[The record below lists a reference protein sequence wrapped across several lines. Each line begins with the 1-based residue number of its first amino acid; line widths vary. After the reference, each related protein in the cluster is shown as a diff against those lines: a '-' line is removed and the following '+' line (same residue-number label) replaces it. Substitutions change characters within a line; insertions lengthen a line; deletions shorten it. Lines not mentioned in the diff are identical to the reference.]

1 MSRPT
6 SIGPFA
12 YLAARPR
19 LSVSTVTAI
28 VLCTAIA
35 GLWLYTMYSTL
46 FGQAE
51 TFTHASTFYLVSLF
65 LVFVLKPTGRPAWNS
80 PINAWFL
87 VDLLAIAAT
96 IGVFVYIRW
105 DVDALV
111 MRGTGAFANTE
122 DRIAGALLILVTLE
136 ATRRTVGLSLAV
148 LAALFFAYAT
158 LSNYVPP
165 PLQAKAIPVG
175 RMIDT
180 TFFDTSGIFGLPVA
194 ISSTYIVIF
203 LIFGALLFNTGIGQL
218 FSDLAFIFTGR
229 ARGGPAKAAVVGST
243 LFGMV
248 TGSAS
253 ANVGVVG
260 TITIPLMMKAGYRPA
275 VAAGIEA
282 TSSVGSLIAPPVM
295 GAGAFVMA
303 AYMGVSYWDV
313 ALMALVPALL
323 YYFYVFMCVHFE
335 AVRFDIK
342 RWDAPLPALKEVLK
356 QRGHLLVP
364 LALLIVLLVRGTS
377 AAQSAMWASLTTI
390 GVSYFRK
397 ETALT
402 PWQILTAMEGGIRN
416 GLTLFAACG
425 AAGIIIC
432 AVSTTG
438 LGTRFTELLVYLS
451 GNELWIAA
459 VLSAFIGLVLGLGLT
474 PTVVYLTMYALVIPA
489 LVRLGASEPG
499 SHMMAFY
506 YGLLG
511 ELTPPVAV
519 SAFTAAAIAGANP
532 MTASWHAMRMGLAV
546 YLLPI
551 MFVYSP
557 EVMLIGKAPETVI
570 VIARA
575 FAAVFLLAV
584 TSGGAFYTALGWFQR
599 LVFAVAGICLLLP
612 PSWWS
617 TLVAAALVL
626 PIIIAQRRRTYGPR
640 SAQDTGNAN
649 VPLS

>member
-1 MSRPT
+1 M
-6 SIGPFA
+6 
-12 YLAARPR
+12 
-19 LSVSTVTAI
+19 
-28 VLCTAIA
+28 
-35 GLWLYTMYSTL
+35 
-46 FGQAE
+46 
-51 TFTHASTFYLVSLF
+51 
-65 LVFVLKPTGRPAWNS
+65 K
-80 PINAWFL
+80 
-87 VDLLAIAAT
+87 
-96 IGVFVYIRW
+96 
-105 DVDALV
+105 
-111 MRGTGAFANTE
+111 
-122 DRIAGALLILVTLE
+122 
-136 ATRRTVGLSLAV
+136 
-148 LAALFFAYAT
+148 
-158 LSNYVPP
+158 
-165 PLQAKAIPVG
+165 
-175 RMIDT
+175 
-180 TFFDTSGIFGLPVA
+180 
-194 ISSTYIVIF
+194 
-203 LIFGALLFNTGIGQL
+203 
-218 FSDLAFIFTGR
+218 
-229 ARGGPAKAAVVGST
+229 
-243 LFGMV
+243 
-248 TGSAS
+248 
-253 ANVGVVG
+253 
-260 TITIPLMMKAGYRPA
+260 KAGYRPA

-303 AYMGVSYWDV
+303 AYMGVSYWSV

-335 AVRFDIK
+335 AIRFDIK
-342 RWDAPLPALKEVLK
+342 RWDAPLPPLKDVLR

-364 LALLIVLLVRGTS
+364 LVLLIALLVRGMS
-377 AAQSAMWASLTTI
+377 AAQAAMWASLTTI
-390 GVSYFRK
+390 GVSYLRK

-402 PWQILTAMEGGIRN
+402 PWRILTAMEGGIRN

-425 AAGIIIC
+425 AAGIIIG

-451 GNELWIAA
+451 GNQLWIAA
-459 VLSAFIGLVLGLGLT
+459 ILSAFIGLVLGLGLT

-489 LVRLGASEPG
+489 LIHLGASEPG

-557 EVMLIGKAPETVI
+557 EVMLIGKGPDIAI

-575 FAAVFLLAV
+575 FAAVFLIAV
-584 TSGGAFYTALGWFQR
+584 ASGGAFYAALRWFQR
-599 LVFAVAGICLLLP
+599 LIFVVAGICLLFP

-617 TLVAAALVL
+617 TLVAVALVL
-626 PIIIAQRRRTYGPR
+626 PIIVMQRRQRHAPQP
-640 SAQDTGNAN
+640 AHATGDAN